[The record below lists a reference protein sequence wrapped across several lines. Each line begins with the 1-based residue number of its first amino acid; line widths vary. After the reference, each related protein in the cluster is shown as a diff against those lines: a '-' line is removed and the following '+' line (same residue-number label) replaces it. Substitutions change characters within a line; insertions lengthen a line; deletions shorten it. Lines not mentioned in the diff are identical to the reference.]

1 MEGGAGR
8 RGRAG
13 PATKAPCEEQDRSLQ
28 ERYAA
33 RSTCFGCGP
42 ANAGGLR
49 IRSFPRERGWKGA
62 EPPAREEAAV
72 PPEVDVVMRFRARP
86 EHEAFPGYLNG
97 GIAGTLVDCHANWAG
112 VHALMRRSGLDKAP
126 CTVTAE
132 YSIRF
137 LRPIPTAD
145 EIEVIA
151 RPIDVKDDRVTVEAT
166 IVAGG
171 EDCATARGTFVVVK
185 EGHPA
190 FHRW

>member
-1 MEGGAGR
+1 MSA
-8 RGRAG
+8 
-13 PATKAPCEEQDRSLQ
+13 SLQ

-49 IRSFPRERGWKGA
+49 IRSFPRDG
-62 EPPAREEAAV
+62 
-72 PPEVDVVMRFRARP
+72 DVVMRFRARP

-97 GIAGTLVDCHANWAG
+97 GIAGTLVDCHMNWAG
-112 VHALMRRSGLDKAP
+112 VHALMRRSGLDVAP

-151 RPIDVKDDRVTVEAT
+151 RATEVKDDRATVEAT

-171 EDCATARGTFVVVK
+171 KDCATARGTFVTVK

>member
-1 MEGGAGR
+1 MTE
-8 RGRAG
+8 
-13 PATKAPCEEQDRSLQ
+13 ATAADLSLQ
-28 ERYAA
+28 ERYAGQ
-33 RSTCFGCGP
+33 STCFGCGP
-42 ANAGGLR
+42 ANQDGLR
-49 IRSFPRERGWKGA
+49 IRSFPRDG
-62 EPPAREEAAV
+62 
-72 PPEVDVVMRFRARP
+72 EVVLHFRARP

-97 GIAGTLVDCHANWAG
+97 GIAGTLVDCHMNWAA
-112 VHALMRRSGLDKAP
+112 VHALVQRSGLDAAP

-137 LRPIPTAD
+137 ARPIPTAG

-151 RPIDVKDDRVTVEAT
+151 RPVDVKDDRATVEAT

-171 EDCATARGTFVVVK
+171 RHCATARGTFVVVK

>member
-1 MEGGAGR
+1 MSA
-8 RGRAG
+8 
-13 PATKAPCEEQDRSLQ
+13 SLQ

-49 IRSFPRERGWKGA
+49 IRSFPRDG
-62 EPPAREEAAV
+62 
-72 PPEVDVVMRFRARP
+72 DVVMRFRARP

-97 GIAGTLVDCHANWAG
+97 GIAGTLVDCHMNWAG
-112 VHALMRRSGLDKAP
+112 VHALMRRSGLDAAP

-137 LRPIPTAD
+137 LRPISTAD

-151 RPIDVKDDRVTVEAT
+151 RATEVRDDRATVEAT

-171 EDCATARGTFVVVK
+171 KDCATARGAFVVVK

>member
-1 MEGGAGR
+1 MS
-8 RGRAG
+8 
-13 PATKAPCEEQDRSLQ
+13 DDLSLQ

-42 ANAGGLR
+42 ANVGGLR
-49 IRSFPRERGWKGA
+49 IRSFPRG
-62 EPPAREEAAV
+62 
-72 PPEVDVVMRFRARP
+72 DQVVLRFRARP

-97 GIAGTLVDCHANWAG
+97 GIAGTLVDCHMNWAA
-112 VHALMRRSGLDKAP
+112 VHALMQRTGIGSAP

-137 LRPIPTAD
+137 TRPIPTTGQ
-145 EIEVIA
+145 IEVIA
-151 RPIDVKDDRVTVEAT
+151 RPIEVTDDRATVEAT
-166 IVAGG
+166 IVSAGK
-171 EDCATARGTFVVVK
+171 DCATARGTFVAVK